1 MAKFAGFTI
10 FLCTVLLGCRFGSHL
25 ILLITDG
32 WSIRE
37 ALGSDYTEY
46 DWNTILRD
54 YMTILIATCL
64 AAVVYTCIKQQFQT
78 MKKWLIALCLFVT
91 CTTISCIFADR
102 VGPDGIIIDQQYYRW
117 EEVDYVELYLNPS
130 SYVDE
135 FTAGDL
141 NYNYNW
147 TEAEIPNDDFGY
159 TLVMR
164 NGACINVFNWLQL
177 PHLVELDRHVRKLD
191 IKVVKGKEFT
201 SGDVTRLEEFQKNY
215 GEFVK
220 IEQEDKTIKVI
231 YKNSVGDTDEEEYQ
245 EANIDSEY
253 KEKYAAMFTGASW
266 QQSTLTTAQRQ
277 ILKSIFT
284 R

>member
-10 FLCTVLLGCRFGSHL
+10 FLCTVLLGFMYGSHL

-32 WSIRE
+32 WFIRE

-64 AAVVYTCIKQQFQT
+64 AALVYTCIKQQFQT
-78 MKKWLIALCLFVT
+78 MLKWLVALCLFVT
-91 CTTISCIFADR
+91 CIAISCIFADR
-102 VGPDGIIIDQQYYRW
+102 AKPEGIVIDQHYYRW
-117 EEVDYVELYLNPS
+117 EDVAYVELYLNSS
-130 SYVDE
+130 SYVAE
-135 FTAGDL
+135 NRPGEL
-141 NYNYNW
+141 NYDYSW

-177 PHLVELDRHVRKLD
+177 PQLVELDRHVRKSG
-191 IKVVKGKEFT
+191 IKVVNGREFT
-201 SGDVTRLEEFQKNY
+201 SGDVTRLEEFYQNN

-220 IEQEDKTIKVI
+220 IEQGETIKVI
-231 YKNSVGDTDEEEYQ
+231 YEKSEYTYKEEYR

-253 KEKYAAMFTGASW
+253 KEKYAAIFTGTSW
-266 QQSTLTTAQRQ
+266 YQSPLTAKQRQ
-277 ILKSIFT
+277 MLKSIFT